1 MTQRKPNARWRSS
14 CAMAS
19 LAIGACAV
27 TPPPPPPPAAHTAVE
42 AARLAQHGHGRDAAF
57 QLCQG
62 VACPQRTPKTMA
74 TGPDT
79 SGSSPPPIGRVEHA
93 LPAEVRDVAGK
104 GERTIASPSA
114 PPRPAHTG
122 PSASELQQLSV
133 HFPFASA
140 HLNGAARIALREVAP
155 QLALAQDISLHGRTD
170 STGPAAA
177 NDSLAHARAEAVLR
191 ELVALAPGIASRVRV
206 EAQGACCF
214 IESNDGPAGRA
225 RNRRVE
231 IRYWLDVDDPP
242 RSTTDAFTR
251 RSRGA
256 SPPPSPPAF
265 HPTNTPAT
273 PPDPSPATGLP
284 FSLAGDF
291 T

>member
-1 MTQRKPNARWRSS
+1 MTQHKSAARWRSS

-27 TPPPPPPPAAHTAVE
+27 TPPPPPPTAAHTAVE
-42 AARLAQHGHGRDAAF
+42 PARLAQHGHGRHAAF

-79 SGSSPPPIGRVEHA
+79 SASSPSPIGRAEQV
-93 LPAEVRDVAGK
+93 LPADVREASSE
-104 GERTIASPSA
+104 GERTTAA
-114 PPRPAHTG
+114 

-140 HLNGAARIALREVAP
+140 HLSTAARIALREVAP

-177 NDSLAHARAEAVLR
+177 NDSLAQARAQAVLR

-242 RSTTDAFTR
+242 
-251 RSRGA
+251 
-256 SPPPSPPAF
+256 
-265 HPTNTPAT
+265 
-273 PPDPSPATGLP
+273 
-284 FSLAGDF
+284 
-291 T
+291 

>member
-1 MTQRKPNARWRSS
+1 MTRHKPTARWRSS
-14 CAMAS
+14 SALAC

-27 TPPPPPPPAAHTAVE
+27 TQPPPPPPNPAMAPAAIE
-42 AARLAQHGHGRDAAF
+42 PARLAQHGHGRQAAF

-62 VACPQRTPKTMA
+62 VACPQRTPKTMT

-79 SGSSPPPIGRVEHA
+79 GASPPPPIARMEHVA
-93 LPAEVRDVAGK
+93 PAAVRDAASE
-104 GERTIASPSA
+104 GERATAASSA
-114 PPRPAHTG
+114 PARPAQAA
-122 PSASELQQLSV
+122 PNASELQQLSV

-140 HLNGAARIALREVAP
+140 HLSAAARLALREVAP
-155 QLALAQDISLHGRTD
+155 QLARAQDISLHGRTD

-177 NDSLAHARAEAVLR
+177 NDSLAQARAQAVLR

-231 IRYWLDVDDPP
+231 IRDGLDVDDPP
-242 RSTTDAFTR
+242 
-251 RSRGA
+251 
-256 SPPPSPPAF
+256 
-265 HPTNTPAT
+265 
-273 PPDPSPATGLP
+273 
-284 FSLAGDF
+284 
-291 T
+291 